1 MQKKLTPLHY
11 ILATGKGTGEETIQ
25 IYDGAY
31 SQRAI
36 KARLK
41 KERRDHQWAK
51 MYRLSQL
58 WCFPDGS
65 EIWGTY
71 ENIENSEDTAYF
83 AVV

>member
-1 MQKKLTPLHY
+1 MQRKFTPLHY
-11 ILATGKGTGEETIQ
+11 VIATGEAGEETVR
-25 IYDGAY
+25 IYDGAH

-41 KERRDHQWAK
+41 RERRNEQRVK
-51 MYRLSQL
+51 MYRLLQL

-71 ENIENSEDTAYF
+71 ENIESSEDTAYF